1 MSIRVN
7 PNPTPDL
14 LAALAAV
21 QQQVDTAT
29 IELSSGSRINK
40 PSDDPAGAA
49 QLAEIHDR
57 GSQNDSFQ
65 KSISSIT
72 GAFQTADST
81 LSSVVTALERAIS
94 LGVQG
99 ANGTLSDSDRSI
111 VAQELSGIQTQLI
124 SLANTSYQGQFLFSG
139 TARTQPFVADSTA
152 SSGVRYNGNAGV
164 NTATV
169 GNGYQLQL
177 NLPGSQVFSAS
188 GSDMFQSIQ
197 NLITSLRNNSGI
209 DTAVAEVR
217 KAFDYITAQRVF
229 YGNALNQIDSQAAF
243 LNSEKLD
250 LGRQENTVAG
260 ADIASVAS
268 QLVNDQTARNAT
280 LAAIGRMPQDSLFDY
295 LK

>member
-14 LAALAAV
+14 LAALAEV

-29 IELSSGSRINK
+29 VELSTGLRINK

-72 GAFQTADST
+72 GGFQSADST
-81 LSSVVTALERAIS
+81 LSSVITALERAIT

-99 ANGTLSDSDRSI
+99 ANGTLSDSDRAV
-111 VAQELSGIQTQLI
+111 VAQELTGIQTQLI
-124 SLANTSYQGQFLFSG
+124 GLANTAYQGQFLFSG
-139 TARTQPFVADSTA
+139 TARTQPFVADSA
-152 SSGVRYNGNAGV
+152 AASGVRYNGNAGV
-164 NTATV
+164 NTVTV
-169 GNGYQLQL
+169 GNGYQLQV
-177 NLPGSQVFSAS
+177 NLPGSQLFTAT

-197 NLITSLRNNSGI
+197 DLITSLGNNSGI
-209 DTAVAEVR
+209 GTAVAEVR
-217 KAFDYITAQRVF
+217 KAFDYVTAQRVF
-229 YGNALNQIDSQAAF
+229 YGNALNQIDSQTAF
-243 LNSEKLD
+243 LNNEKLD
-250 LGRQENTVAG
+250 LSRQENAVAG

-268 QLVNDQTARNAT
+268 QLVNNQTARSAT